1 MTTPPTR
8 PFARRVLVRL
18 FDIRNIVGSLLAI
31 YGVLL
36 TIAGF
41 FPSVL
46 HGHETKAATNDRVDL
61 YVGTAANWWVGLV
74 LLAVAVGF
82 FTWAVLRPHEI
93 DDVGTIKRD
102 A

>member
-1 MTTPPTR
+1 MTTPSGTPST
-8 PFARRVLVRL
+8 RRVVGRL
-18 FDIRNIVGSLLAI
+18 FDIRNIVGALLAI
-31 YGVLL
+31 YGVVL

-41 FPSVL
+41 VPALL
-46 HGHETKAATNDRVDL
+46 HHHDTRAAASDKVDL

-74 LLAVAVGF
+74 LLAVSVFF

-93 DDVGTIKRD
+93 DDVGTLKRD